1 MAFCTAAVIALL
13 IRPVAV
19 DLINC
24 NIGLEDG
31 VPTVLDRLKLDVNGD
46 TLSSKN
52 NIGKTVVRK
61 LGPSALTPKGKGN
74 ISDVGLDLT
83 ETQPELVV
91 LVVHRLVQLGVR
103 AEREGVERLDV
114 DNVGEKVRT
123 RKDQVLNNQVDAVV
137 GVLSAGNGDVADL
150 LEKHRDQDLSNIVPK
165 LGLESKVTFV
175 VEEQVF
181 EESLDVVTKSDVE
194 RVFAK
199 GCEPDL
205 ELVEKKFLVGL
216 VLLLEESSA
225 RLSKLL
231 GLTVRI
237 LVEDVTGLKKHSVH
251 VVVES
256 GEPFAELRVVLN
268 VGVDLV
274 ESRKDV
280 VERLAVGKS
289 FEKGSELDSGVAHG
303 RVVGNGLGRLG
314 ALVGN
319 VLSVTSV
326 VLEGVKE
333 PSHGLLVVLVTLA
346 FDDNLKILG
355 KHAVLLV
362 PKETRYL
369 PS

>member
-1 MAFCTAAVIALL
+1 MLGVPDGELES
-13 IRPVAV
+13 VNV
-19 DLINC
+19 DVNEV
-24 NIGLEDG
+24 GLEDG

-216 VLLLEESSA
+216 VLLLEEFSA